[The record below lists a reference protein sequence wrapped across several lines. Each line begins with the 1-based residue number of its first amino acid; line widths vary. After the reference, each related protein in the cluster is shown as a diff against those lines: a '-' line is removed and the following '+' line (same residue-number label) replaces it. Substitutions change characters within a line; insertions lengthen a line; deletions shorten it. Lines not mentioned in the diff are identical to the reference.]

1 MQHYVS
7 ATNSE
12 IAARISERI
21 HSARDRRIL
30 HLRHI
35 DGLTYEAIAE
45 AVELSTVQVKRIV
58 RRDTEKIRK

>member
-7 ATNSE
+7 LTNSE
-12 IAARISERI
+12 IAARIAERI

-30 HLRHI
+30 HLRYI

-45 AVELSTVQVKRIV
+45 AVELSEVQVKRIV
-58 RRDTEKIRK
+58 RRDTEKIQE